1 MIRKNK
7 WIIIGAVLWT
17 VTLFFF
23 SPSSAIDMS
32 EGKWEHTVEVKMEGM
47 QGVPVM
53 PFTTTQCMTKKNLV
67 PCERNCTID
76 EEKIT
81 GNKIVWKKKCI
92 EKGSV
97 TESEGEITYNGTT
110 YSGTMNTK
118 ITDKRGQVMNS
129 TMKMKG
135 RRIGDCN

>member
-7 WIIIGAVLWT
+7 WILFGAVLSA
-17 VTLFFF
+17 VTLFFIN
-23 SPSSAIDMS
+23 PSLAIDMS
-32 EGKWEHTVEVKMEGM
+32 EGKWEHTIEVQMEGM
-47 QGVPVM
+47 PSM

-81 GNKIVWKKKCI
+81 GNKIAWKKKCI
-92 EKGSV
+92 EKSAV

-110 YSGTMNTK
+110 YSGSMNTK
-118 ITDKRGQVMNS
+118 IKDKRGAVMNS
-129 TMKMKG
+129 MMKMKG

>member
-7 WIIIGAVLWT
+7 WIVFGAVFWT

-23 SPSSAIDMS
+23 SPSSAVDMS
-32 EGKWEHTVEVKMEGM
+32 EGKWEHTIEVQMEGM
-47 QGVPVM
+47 PSM

-67 PCERNCTID
+67 PCERNCKID

-92 EKGSV
+92 EKSSV

-118 ITDKRGQVMNS
+118 MTEKGGQVMNS
-129 TMKMKG
+129 TVKMKG

>member
-7 WIIIGAVLWT
+7 WIIVGAVLSA
-17 VTLFFF
+17 VTLFLF
-23 SPSSAIDMS
+23 SPSLAVDMS

-47 QGVPVM
+47 PGPPVM
-53 PFTTTQCMTKKNLV
+53 PFTTTQCMTQKDLV

-97 TESEGEITYNGTT
+97 TGSEGEITYNGTT
-110 YSGTMNTK
+110 YSGTMKTK
-118 ITDKRGQVMNS
+118 ITEKRGQVINS

>member
-1 MIRKNK
+1 MRKNK
-7 WIIIGAVLWT
+7 WIIFGAVLSAI
-17 VTLFFF
+17 TLFFS
-23 SPSSAIDMS
+23 SPSLAIDMN
-32 EGKWEHTVEVKMEGM
+32 EGKWEHAIEVQMKGM
-47 QGVPVM
+47 PGM

-92 EKGSV
+92 EKTSV

-118 ITDKRGQVMNS
+118 ITDKRGQVNS
-129 TMKMKG
+129 TVKMKG
-135 RRIGDCN
+135 RRIGDCK